1 MSLRRKVKL
10 TVDKLERLEIKL
22 LRRLDNIKRRVGEVK
37 LQKEQLQKALTGG
50 N

>member
-22 LRRLDNIKRRVGEVK
+22 LRRFDNIKRRIVEVK
-37 LQKEQLQKALTGG
+37 QQKEQLQKALSG
-50 N
+50 NQ